1 MRTRT
6 CSEPE
11 SSQSA
16 HGADAA
22 VALELPPYAG
32 KAIDAL
38 EAAGHESWVVGG
50 CVRDALLGRGST
62 DVDIA
67 TRAPWREAQ
76 RAFEALGWR
85 THETGTAH
93 GTLTVVIDG
102 RPVEVTTFRADGAYE
117 DARHP
122 KRVSFVRTIE

>member
-50 CVRDALLGRGST
+50 CVRDAQLGRGAT
-62 DVDIA
+62 AGDIA
-67 TRAPWREAQ
+67 TRAPTLDDQ
-76 RAFEALGWR
+76 R
-85 THETGTAH
+85 
-93 GTLTVVIDG
+93 
-102 RPVEVTTFRADGAYE
+102 
-117 DARHP
+117 
-122 KRVSFVRTIE
+122 